1 MLSEAAHE
9 SGYGTAPHTLG
20 WVAVEQ
26 PGPWG
31 RDAVRESHL
40 DPQLGAALAESVQAV
55 GWRFALIRHPGTH
68 PDDHRRR
75 PLRLLVASCVPG
87 REWLLNGCF
96 SDPATLRGLNLAAL
110 GRSDRAGVAA
120 SLPGLAVDSTSHL
133 LVCTNGRRDVCC
145 AVRGRP
151 VAVGVAAAGAGP
163 VWETSHTG
171 GHRFAPT
178 GVLVPS
184 GTVLGRL
191 TVSTAT
197 AALSAAQFGDWHV
210 ALTGPAHD
218 RGRCGLV
225 PAAQAAESAVR
236 HLLGE
241 RRLNALRVS
250 EESKPRVS
258 SAPGNSSHWRVEHR
272 DGRQW
277 TVAVSRQA
285 GGPDRPA
292 SCSKPAEPQTSYVAE
307 LEPADVQ

>member
-9 SGYGTAPHTLG
+9 SAYGTAPHALG

-40 DPQLGAALAESVQAV
+40 DPRLGATLAESVRAV
-55 GWRFALIRHPGTH
+55 GWRFALIRSPGTH

-96 SDPATLRGLNLAAL
+96 SDPATLRDLSLAL
-110 GRSDRAGVAA
+110 GGGDRARVAA
-120 SLPGLAVDSTSHL
+120 SLPGLEVDRSSHL
-133 LVCTNGRRDVCC
+133 LICTNGRRDVCC

-151 VAVGVAAAGAGP
+151 VAVGVAAAGGQ

-178 GVLVPS
+178 GVLLPS

-197 AALSAAQFGDWHV
+197 AALTAAQLAEVDP
-210 ALTGPAHD
+210 ALTGPVHD
-218 RGRCGLV
+218 RGRCGRV
-225 PAAQAAESAVR
+225 PPAQAAESAVR
-236 HLLGE
+236 HLVGE
-241 RRLNALRVS
+241 RGLNALSVS
-250 EESKPRVS
+250 GQPRS
-258 SAPGNSSHWRVEHR
+258 AAPFAPGSAGGHWLVEHR
-272 DGRQW
+272 DGRRW
-277 TVAVSRQA
+277 MVAVTEQRT
-285 GGPDRPA
+285 GPDRPA
-292 SCSKPAEPQTSYVAE
+292 SCGKAAEAQTAYVATVGRAE
-307 LEPADVQ
+307 AY